1 VALKALA
8 NGYAPVTLIY
18 NQALNEA
25 SGPWFQMFQTAVYD
39 GDMNKALQ
47 QGQSGFTQ
55 LLQQAA
61 A

>member
-1 VALKALA
+1 
-8 NGYAPVTLIY
+8 
-18 NQALNEA
+18 
-25 SGPWFQMFQTAVYD
+25 MFQTAVYD

-47 QGQSGFTQ
+47 QGQSGFTL